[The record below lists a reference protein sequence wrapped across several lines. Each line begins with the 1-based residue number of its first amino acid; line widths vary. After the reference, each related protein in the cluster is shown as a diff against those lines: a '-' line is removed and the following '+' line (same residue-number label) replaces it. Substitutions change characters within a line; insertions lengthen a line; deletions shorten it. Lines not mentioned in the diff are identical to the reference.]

1 MIIKKITDLTDDEK
15 NTILNRNKMNLEN
28 IYPIV
33 KEILDNVKNNGDNAL
48 KEYTKKFDKVDIDD
62 FKVHNEEIEQAY
74 NRIDYKIIEAIEKAH
89 NNIKSFH
96 EIQFKNLKEWEID
109 NNGIKAGQIIR
120 PIEKAGCYVPGGRAF
135 YPSTVLMNVVPA
147 KVAGVEKVVVVSPPN
162 GTEGNPATLVASDIA
177 KADEIY
183 KIGGAQA
190 IGALA
195 YGTETIP
202 KVDIIVGPGNIFV
215 TAAKM
220 MVYGN
225 VAIDFPAGPSEVL
238 IICDETANDEYIAMD
253 FLAQAEHDPNSSC
266 IITTTSKKKAESI
279 KNKIMDLINDKNK
292 NIKRTEII
300 KESLNNSAILYGEL
314 EECIALSNEY
324 APEHLEI
331 IAENPRD
338 VLKDIKN
345 AGSIFLGS
353 YAPVPV
359 GDYASGT
366 NHVLPTSGCAKMY
379 SGLSVDT
386 FIKKPTVQELTKD
399 GLKRIAD
406 IVITLAEA
414 EGLYNH
420 AEAIRKRLQSN

>member
-1 MIIKKITDLTDDEK
+1 MIIKKITDLTKKEK
-15 NTILNRNKMNLEN
+15 NIIFNRNKMNFKN
-28 IYPIV
+28 IFPTV
-33 KEILDNVKNNGDNAL
+33 REILDNVKNNGDSAL
-48 KEYTKKFDKVDIDD
+48 REYTKKFDKVDIDD
-62 FKVHNEEIEQAY
+62 FKVHKEEIEQAY
-74 NRIDYKIIEAIEKAH
+74 NKIDYKIIEAIEKAH

-96 EIQFKNLKEWEID
+96 EIQLKNLKEWEVD
-109 NNGIKAGQIIR
+109 NNGIKKGQIIR

-135 YPSTVLMNVVPA
+135 YPSTVLMTVVPA

-195 YGTETIP
+195 YGTKTIP

-225 VAIDFPAGPSEVL
+225 NVAIDFPAGPSEVL
-238 IICDETANDEYIAMD
+238 IICDETANEEYIAMD

-266 IITTTSKKKAESI
+266 IITTTSKEKAEFI
-279 KNKIMDLINDKNK
+279 RNKVMNLLNN
-292 NIKRTEII
+292 NVKRKEII
-300 KESLNNSAILYGEL
+300 NQSLKNSAILYGEL
-314 EECIALSNEY
+314 EECIKLSNEY

-331 IAENPRD
+331 ITENPRG

-345 AGSIFLGS
+345 AGSIFLGN

-386 FIKKPTVQELTKD
+386 FIKKPTVQELTRE
-399 GLKRIAD
+399 GLKSISD

-420 AEAIRKRLQSN
+420 AEAVRKRLI

>member
-1 MIIKKITDLTDDEK
+1 MIIKKITDLTDEEK
-15 NTILNRNKMNLEN
+15 NIIFNRNKMNLEN
-28 IYPIV
+28 IFPIV

-48 KEYTKKFDKVDIDD
+48 REYTKKFDKVDIDD
-62 FKVHNEEIEQAY
+62 FKVHKEEIEQAY
-74 NRIDYKIIEAIEKAH
+74 NKIDYKIIEAIEKAH
-89 NNIKSFH
+89 DNIKSFH
-96 EIQFKNLKEWEID
+96 EIQLKNLKEWEIN

-195 YGTETIP
+195 YGTETVP

-266 IITTTSKKKAESI
+266 IITTTSKEKAESI
-279 KNKIMDLINDKNK
+279 KYKIMELINNE
-292 NIKRTEII
+292 NNLKRTEII
-300 KESLNNSAILYGEL
+300 NESLKNSAIVYGEL
-314 EECIALSNEY
+314 DECIKLSNEY

-331 IAENPRD
+331 ITENPRE

-386 FIKKPTVQELTKD
+386 FIKKPTVQELTKE
-399 GLKRIAD
+399 GLKSIAD

-420 AEAIRKRLQSN
+420 AESVRKRLI